1 MVLAKKAT
9 AITATRDVISMGHL
23 RWEPHIRTAHMI
35 WPRLGFGG
43 ALVKSQICGLGETV
57 GSTLGSDSCEK
68 SKSTP

>member
-1 MVLAKKAT
+1 MHGAREKGHCHNCHAW
-9 AITATRDVISMGHL
+9 RDIDGTSK
-23 RWEPHIRTAHMI
+23 EPHIRTAHMI